1 MKTNVLRNTPT
12 HSTAIEKYRR
22 TKANKSSKVMNELP
36 AEIKTRDLGWSETL
50 LGGGF
55 ATISIGIFFVLL
67 LFAALVYGPKF

>member
-1 MKTNVLRNTPT
+1 MKSNVLRNAPT

-22 TKANKSSKVMNELP
+22 TKANKSSKVTNELP
-36 AEIKTRDLGWSETL
+36 AEIKTRDIGWSKTL

-67 LFAALVYGPKF
+67 LFTALVYGPKF